1 MLPLSLGA
9 DMRRREFISLLG
21 GAAGWP
27 LGARAQEGIR
37 RLGVQMSP
45 AERDPAAQV
54 RLAAFQEALAALGWS
69 EGRNLRSE
77 IRWAAGDPS
86 RMRAQ
91 AAELASLRLDAI
103 LAYSTPVLAALKQ
116 ATRTTPLVFVV
127 VNDPVAQGFV
137 SNLAHPGENI
147 TGFSFMDYSV
157 LGKGIELLK
166 KIAPGGRRA
175 GFIFN
180 PDNYPYY
187 EVYLRS
193 LLEAQGTLAVTVT
206 PGRTR
211 SETDIT
217 EIITDL
223 AREPGAGLIIPP
235 DAYTFSRRQLIISL
249 ARQYRLP
256 TAFTNREAVGDG
268 ALMSYGPDQTD
279 IFRRSA
285 VYVDRIFKGEK
296 PADLPVQAPTKYELV
311 INLKTAKALG
321 LDVPPMLL
329 ALADEVIE

>member
-1 MLPLSLGA
+1 
-9 DMRRREFISLLG
+9 MRRREFIVLIG
-21 GAAGWP
+21 GVATWP
-27 LGARAQEGIR
+27 LEARAKEAIR
-37 RLGVQMSP
+37 RLGVEMAQ
-45 AERDPAAQV
+45 AERDPAVQA

-86 RMRAQ
+86 RMRTQ

-103 LAYSTPVLAALKQ
+103 LAYSTPALTALKQ

-166 KIAPGGRRA
+166 KLAPDMRRV

-180 PDNYPYY
+180 PDTYPYY

-193 LLEAQGTLAVTVT
+193 LLESQSALAVAVI
-206 PGRTR
+206 PLRIR
-211 SETDIT
+211 SETDIR
-217 EIITDL
+217 EMITDL
-223 AREPGAGLIIPP
+223 ARETGAGLITPP
-235 DAYTFSRRQLIISL
+235 DPYVASRRQLIISL
-249 ARQYRLP
+249 AQQYRLP
-256 TAFTNREAVGDG
+256 TAFTNREAVADG

-285 VYVDRIFKGEK
+285 VYVDRIFKGEA
-296 PADLPVQAPTKYELV
+296 PAGLPVQAPTKFDFV
-311 INLKTAKALG
+311 VNLKAAAGLG
-321 LDVPPMLL
+321 VTVPPTLL
-329 ALADEVIE
+329 TLADEVIE